1 MIGMLIERRLSLIDE
16 EAWLE
21 VKKLHKMYNDGWT
34 QLSGKISGRQ
44 IIAKLS
50 DQNRIVARLA
60 AFKLSDAE
68 IAERTHMSISGVKQ
82 AIKIVKEK
90 SGLSRSEFAAIL

>member
-1 MIGMLIERRLSLIDE
+1 M
-16 EAWLE
+16 
-21 VKKLHKMYNDGWT
+21 KKLYKTYNDGWAR
-34 QLSGKISGRQ
+34 LNSKISGRQ

-50 DQNRIVARLA
+50 DQNRIVAQLA
-60 AFKLSDAE
+60 AFKLSDSE

-82 AIKIVKEK
+82 AIKIIKEK

>member
-1 MIGMLIERRLSLIDE
+1 MLKIKKILDF
-16 EAWLE
+16 
-21 VKKLHKMYNDGWT
+21 KLHKIYNDGWT
-34 QLSGKISGRQ
+34 QLSSKISGRQ

-82 AIKIVKEK
+82 AVKIIKEK